1 MFKDHP
7 RGLHVLFFTEMW
19 ERFAYYLMLGI
30 FVLYMTDSERNGL
43 GFDTTSANDIYG
55 WFIALVYL
63 TPFLGGILADQY
75 LGYRKSVIIGGLLMA
90 AGYIGLGVFPGM
102 TSFYVSLGL
111 VIFGNGFFKPNIS
124 AIVGRL
130 YREGSPLKDAGY
142 NIFYMGI
149 NIGAFVCNFVA
160 AILRNR
166 FGWGYAFAA
175 AGIGMILGVVWFM
188 RGQEKLEGASDRGD
202 GSAVASGVLG
212 KLVLGIFIPAVVSG
226 LVGFLLATF
235 VGLGNFLTP
244 ANAAFIFAVIP
255 ILIYYALVWVR
266 SPREDRG
273 PIAAL
278 YAIFGVVIVFWMVF
292 HQNGNTLTLWA
303 RDHTHR
309 QAGVAAPLLE
319 SLYMNEEAPE
329 SYWANVPAAERP
341 APGVS
346 VSLLSTEIVQSIN
359 PGFIIIFTP
368 LVVSF
373 FAWLRV
379 RNKEPSTPAK
389 IAWGLLIT
397 GASALVMVA
406 AVRMTA
412 GGTEKGSMVWLVA
425 TYGVVTIGEL
435 FLSPMGLSLV
445 SKLAPTR
452 LTALMM
458 GGWFLSTSIGNKLAG
473 MVGGLW
479 EQVDSLETIFWINA
493 VSAGGAAGMIAIM
506 VPWIRRVMIEHE
518 QEVEARNSD

>member
-1 MFKDHP
+1 
-7 RGLHVLFFTEMW
+7 
-19 ERFAYYLMLGI
+19 
-30 FVLYMTDSERNGL
+30 
-43 GFDTTSANDIYG
+43 
-55 WFIALVYL
+55 
-63 TPFLGGILADQY
+63 
-75 LGYRKSVIIGGLLMA
+75 
-90 AGYIGLGVFPGM
+90 
-102 TSFYVSLGL
+102 
-111 VIFGNGFFKPNIS
+111 
-124 AIVGRL
+124 
-130 YREGSPLKDAGY
+130 
-142 NIFYMGI
+142 
-149 NIGAFVCNFVA
+149 
-160 AILRNR
+160 
-166 FGWGYAFAA
+166 
-175 AGIGMILGVVWFM
+175 
-188 RGQEKLEGASDRGD
+188 
-202 GSAVASGVLG
+202 
-212 KLVLGIFIPAVVSG
+212 
-226 LVGFLLATF
+226 
-235 VGLGNFLTP
+235 
-244 ANAAFIFAVIP
+244 
-255 ILIYYALVWVR
+255 
-266 SPREDRG
+266 
-273 PIAAL
+273 
-278 YAIFGVVIVFWMVF
+278 
-292 HQNGNTLTLWA
+292 
-303 RDHTHR
+303 
-309 QAGVAAPLLE
+309 
-319 SLYMNEEAPE
+319 MNEEAPE

-493 VSAGGAAGMIAIM
+493 VSAGGAAGMIALM